1 MNERLEP
8 GLLDEFA
15 AALDAERRAL
25 LDRDTD
31 GLRQAC
37 AAKSDCLRRLSAV
50 DAAQIAGSALAERL
64 RVLADLNRA
73 NGELIAR
80 RRRDVDWMLS
90 RLGRST
96 DAAAYDPRGMLGGI
110 ATGRDLALA

>member
-1 MNERLEP
+1 MSERLEP
-8 GLLDEFA
+8 GLLDAFA
-15 AALDAERRAL
+15 AALDGERRAL
-25 LDRDTD
+25 LERDTD

-37 AAKSDCLRRLSAV
+37 AAKSVCLRRLSAI
-50 DAAQIAGSALAERL
+50 DAAQIAGGAVAERL

-90 RLGRST
+90 RLGRAT
-96 DAAAYDPRGMLGGI
+96 DAAAYDPRGMLGGN